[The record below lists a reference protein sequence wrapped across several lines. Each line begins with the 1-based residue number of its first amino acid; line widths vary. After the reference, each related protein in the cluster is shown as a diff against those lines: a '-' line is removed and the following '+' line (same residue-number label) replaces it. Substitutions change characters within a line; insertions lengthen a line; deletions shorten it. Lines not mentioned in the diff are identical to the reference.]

1 MDEIKLFE
9 VLQQQPPPG
18 AARMR
23 QAARARLTTAMSGP
37 PAPRKHRRGRVA
49 LAAAA
54 VAAAGAS
61 LAVTA
66 LLPASHQPSRQ
77 PTVRLAAWTVFRQA
91 NGTIDVTIRQLRDP
105 AGLQATLRADG
116 VPATVHLVGQPGPAC
131 QPYIPASK
139 AASEALLNR
148 IYQPQPSAPDTVV
161 LIIDPSA
168 IPRGT
173 GLQISAAVQQ
183 SPGGGAVVQAIGAG
197 LVQASPPCTG
207 N

>member
-9 VLQQQPPPG
+9 VLQQPPPSG
-18 AARMR
+18 AAGMR
-23 QAARARLTTAMSGP
+23 EAARARLATAMSGP
-37 PAPRKHRRGRVA
+37 PAPRKHRRGRLA
-49 LAAAA
+49 LAGAA

-66 LLPASHQPSRQ
+66 LLSAGHQPGRQ
-77 PTVRLAAWTVFRQA
+77 PTVRLAAWTVVRQA
-91 NGTIDVTIRQLRDP
+91 NGNIYVTIRQLRDP

-131 QPYIPASK
+131 QPYPAPK
-139 AASEALLNR
+139 GLLNR

-168 IPRGT
+168 IPHGA
-173 GLQISAAVQQ
+173 GLQISAAVPQ

-207 N
+207 

>member
-1 MDEIKLFE
+1 VDEIKLFE
-9 VLQQQPPPG
+9 VLQQQPPSD

-23 QAARARLTTAMSGP
+23 EAARARLTTVMSGP
-37 PAPRKHRRGRVA
+37 PAPRRHRRGRLA

-66 LLPASHQPSRQ
+66 LLPAAHQPSHQ
-77 PTVRLAAWTVFRQA
+77 PTVRLAAWTVAKQA
-91 NGTIDVTIRQLRDP
+91 NGTIEVTISQLRDP
-105 AGLQATLRADG
+105 AGLQSTLRADG

-131 QPYIPASK
+131 QPYPAPK
-139 AASEALLNR
+139 ALLNR
-148 IYQPQPSAPDTVV
+148 IYQAGPGAGNTYV

-168 IPRGT
+168 IPGGA

-183 SPGGGAVVQAIGAG
+183 SPGGGGAVQALGAG
-197 LVQASPPCTG
+197 LVQASRQCTG
-207 N
+207 S